1 MTTKQKH
8 NHGASRSGKKSED
21 RVTIVTAKSGF
32 QHLRLK
38 KDFENSIHKY
48 DGTVRLEKPEKYTL
62 AKKKRTNH
70 FFSDGL
76 INNPKNNK
84 GAILESKNSNAH
96 GTTEEKV
103 FYDLH
108 KIKDGVYGDKYPLV
122 YLFQGSVCEDVNEYR
137 LFADEIK
144 RLKLPVHVVFDSTSD
159 LRIFSTFMEK
169 LLS

>member
-1 MTTKQKH
+1 MKEKH
-8 NHGASRSGKKSED
+8 NHGASRSGKRSED
-21 RVTIVTAKSGF
+21 RVTIVTAESGF

-38 KDFENSIHKY
+38 KDSENSIHNY

-84 GAILESKNSNAH
+84 GAILESKNSDAH

-108 KIKDGVYGDKYPLV
+108 KMKDGVYGNKYPLV

-137 LFADEIK
+137 LFADEVK
-144 RLKLPVHVVFDSTSD
+144 HLKLPVHVVFDSTPD
-159 LRIFSTFMEK
+159 LRIFRTFMEK

>member
-1 MTTKQKH
+1 MREKH

-21 RVTIVTAKSGF
+21 RVTIVTAESGF

-48 DGTVRLEKPEKYTL
+48 DGTVRLEKPEKYTR

-84 GAILESKNSNAH
+84 GAILESKSSDVH

-103 FYDLH
+103 FYDLL
-108 KIKDGVYGDKYPLV
+108 KMKDGVYGDKYPLV
-122 YLFQGSVCEDVNEYR
+122 YLFQGSVCENVNEYR

-144 RLKLPVHVVFDSTSD
+144 RQKLPVHVVFDSTSD
-159 LRIFSTFMEK
+159 LRIFRAFMEK